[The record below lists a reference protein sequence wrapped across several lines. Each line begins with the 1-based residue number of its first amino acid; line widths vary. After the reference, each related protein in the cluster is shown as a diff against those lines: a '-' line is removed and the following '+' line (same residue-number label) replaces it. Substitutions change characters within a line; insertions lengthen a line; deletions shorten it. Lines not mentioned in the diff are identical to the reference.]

1 MIDRLITNNNTTIL
15 DKDKLSLCETL
26 DRLLAKGVVVSG
38 EIMISVADVD
48 LLYLDLQ
55 LLLTSVKPVIKP
67 NHDAE

>member
-1 MIDRLITNNNTTIL
+1 MTDILSKNNNTALIASE
-15 DKDKLSLCETL
+15 KLSLCETL

-55 LLLTSVKPVIKP
+55 LLLSSVKPVP
-67 NHDAE
+67 HSTHDA